1 MIQTVNMDTEQ
12 ERRKAAIVRAI
23 AALIKQAEDEG
34 WYGEFSV
41 SVKVQNGQ
49 IGHWQTSETKTHK

>member
-1 MIQTVNMDTEQ
+1 MVAAANLDTEQ
-12 ERRKAAIVRAI
+12 ERRKAAISRAI
-23 AALIKQAEDEG
+23 VALIKQAEEEG

-41 SVKVQNGQ
+41 TVKVQNGQ